1 MASTPAQGKTNA
13 PAGVSAESASFVT
26 RKINGLAKPVSG
38 IIGPAS
44 VIQVELI
51 DGRQWDEAVSKGGVV
66 GYVSH
71 IAKPALRERDNRKTG
86 GARPRKELSYT
97 APPTNLP

>member
-51 DGRQWDEAVSKGGVV
+51 DGRQWDEAVSKGA
-66 GYVSH
+66 SLAMSAILPNPRFENET
-71 IAKPALRERDNRKTG
+71 IAKQAGRDRAKN
-86 GARPRKELSYT
+86 
-97 APPTNLP
+97 